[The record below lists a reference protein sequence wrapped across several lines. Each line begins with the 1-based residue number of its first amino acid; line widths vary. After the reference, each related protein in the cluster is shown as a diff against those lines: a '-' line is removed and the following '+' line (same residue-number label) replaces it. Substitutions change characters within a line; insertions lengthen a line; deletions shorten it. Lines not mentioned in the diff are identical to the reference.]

1 MHQSYPDSLPF
12 SSAQAFFAQFE
23 CAPLSSI
30 IRRGVGGLTM
40 QRASSVPRPRP
51 NSTCHGEH
59 VVGTHGDV
67 AVKRRDISIMCSKQ
81 GEKREHSFL
90 SLAVMR
96 KCGCSVG
103 FWWDSSG
110 VSPMN
115 GLRIDFVMSL
125 MRNTT
130 IIPQLR
136 SHGNN

>member
-30 IRRGVGGLTM
+30 IRRGVGGLTRE
-40 QRASSVPRPRP
+40 RASSVPRPRP

-81 GEKREHSFL
+81 GENREHSFL

-96 KCGCSVG
+96 KCGCSG
-103 FWWDSSG
+103 
-110 VSPMN
+110 
-115 GLRIDFVMSL
+115 
-125 MRNTT
+125 
-130 IIPQLR
+130 
-136 SHGNN
+136 